1 MSTQNDFEKLMREGK
16 MERINLDKPMICM
29 KCSVI
34 QTSAY
39 ALTEKGVKQSYS
51 VTTSVAVAF
60 ILVVIGLAL
69 SATGILAIIGIPLII
84 LGVAF
89 PFMPLRDH
97 QKKTLEKRHTA
108 PRCSETCVERGGIFN
123 GVLLPPFLESIEQGK
138 GMIRAAEV
146 ERAKKE
152 LHGDES

>member
-1 MSTQNDFEKLMREGK
+1 

-39 ALTEKGVKQSYS
+39 AVTEKGMKRSLS
-51 VTTSVAVAF
+51 GANVAGAV
-60 ILVVIGLAL
+60 ILVIVGLLL
-69 SATGILAIIGIPLII
+69 SSTGILAIIGIPLII
-84 LGVAF
+84 AGVVF
-89 PFMPLRDH
+89 PFVPLRDH
-97 QKKTLEKRHTA
+97 QKKSIEKRYSA
-108 PRCSETCVERGGIFN
+108 PRCSETCVERSFMCGI
-123 GVLLPPFLESIEQGK
+123 LLPPFLESIEQGK